1 MTILERKKQI
11 KTLVATGNVHEAI
24 KRAMDF
30 VEDFGQ
36 SNNLTNEIVLISSNF
51 FDVQRLKNM
60 DIADFAE
67 LSRQQN
73 RILLRMLT
81 LLDEV
86 ETMFALTS
94 AE

>member
-11 KTLVATGNVHEAI
+11 KNLVATGNVHEAI
-24 KRAMDF
+24 KRSMDF

-51 FDVQRLKNM
+51 FEVQRLKNT
-60 DIADFAE
+60 DTTDFEA

-73 RILLRMLT
+73 KILLQMLT

-86 ETMFALTS
+86 ETLFAKTS
-94 AE
+94 AA